1 MNEINADFEEFKS
14 SRSTEIKKK
23 KKKMM
28 ILMYRQ
34 MVDMKKKDGEK
45 KADNYAVLQYKID
58 DNEIKINEKHLLFL
72 M

>member
-1 MNEINADFEEFKS
+1 
-14 SRSTEIKKK
+14 
-23 KKKMM
+23 
-28 ILMYRQ
+28 